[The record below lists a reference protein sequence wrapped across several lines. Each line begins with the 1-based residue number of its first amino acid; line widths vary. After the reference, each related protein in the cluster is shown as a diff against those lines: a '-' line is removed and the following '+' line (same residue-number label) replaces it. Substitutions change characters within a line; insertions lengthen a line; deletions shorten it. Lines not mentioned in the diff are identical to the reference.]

1 MDFLH
6 QVMPVLWHV
15 LSKHKRGAINVSTV
29 DDELTVNIL
38 LGRKRKSFVNSDP
51 NVLLCDISQ
60 FADSM

>member
-1 MDFLH
+1 MDFLN

-15 LSKHKRGAINVSTV
+15 LSKNKRGAINVSTV
-29 DDELTVNIL
+29 DENLTVNIL
-38 LGRKRKSFVNSDP
+38 LGRKRKIFVNSDP